1 MESRREKEE
10 EKRKDHC
17 VQQALKQEFML
28 CFQAACGWALKQ
40 THNARGFFFFCF
52 VFCFF
57 EQARR
62 RKSKRWKDGVK
73 TVEERCR
80 ERSEEIRKQSC
91 GVDERSQCWQQLEA
105 QREEW
110 KMENVHRM
118 KSNRKTGIASGEP
131 SMSQCGLVIGEEESA
146 VHGQEKGGGETTE
159 KYFRVLEML
168 LSLIRACCC
177 ETDWAE
183 SYSPQLPLVSF
194 FSSPLLGSF
203 IFLLPRPL
211 LIRRGKDDAVWFG
224 AWFNIR
230 KGLYSASKQR
240 ALFFFYLHCMVS
252 TLNPLSSILPTSK
265 WKRFLKSE
273 LCFITSWIKAL
284 KGN

>member
-1 MESRREKEE
+1 MFPGGLRLSFKTDTQC
-10 EKRKDHC
+10 K
-17 VQQALKQEFML
+17 
-28 CFQAACGWALKQ
+28 GI
-40 THNARGFFFFCF
+40 FFLFYF

-57 EQARR
+57 EQVRR

-118 KSNRKTGIASGEP
+118 KSNRKTGIASGGP

-146 VHGQEKGGGETTE
+146 VHGQEMGGGETTE
-159 KYFRVLEML
+159 KYFRVMEML

-177 ETDWAE
+177 ETDWAG
-183 SYSPQLPLVSF
+183 SYSPQVPLVSF

-224 AWFNIR
+224 TWFNIR

-240 ALFFFYLHCMVS
+240 TLFFSIYIAWFQLW
-252 TLNPLSSILPTSK
+252 TLSHPSCQPPNESDFSG
-265 WKRFLKSE
+265 LKSE
-273 LCFITSWIKAL
+273 LCFITSWIPFVVVVKVASFPL
-284 KGN
+284 KLLSM